1 MIVELIEPSE
11 SPGSFKEES
20 DNKKKERQDEKKR
33 KIMKH
38 IQLFE
43 DFINEGLE
51 VNTNKYQGAHGK
63 KPSGNGM
70 WAFKLSGHQIEQ
82 DAWTPNAMNYGDAV
96 KWAKEEAKKIGAT
109 RIDVLS

>member
-1 MIVELIEPSE
+1 
-11 SPGSFKEES
+11 
-20 DNKKKERQDEKKR
+20 
-33 KIMKH
+33 MKH
-38 IQLFE
+38 IQSYESFL
-43 DFINEGLE
+43 NEGLE
-51 VNTNKYQGAHGK
+51 VNTNKYQFAHGK
-63 KPSGNGM
+63 KPNGNGM